1 MQRSVS
7 SMHSQTGAHL
17 GRYNQHSCVAE
28 AYKTRGRG
36 FQGRKLRHLVT
47 SKAGCN
53 QASGSFLSAVCCSRY
68 AAGCMVGVLSRLLAE
83 LMTKTLFWL
92 FLHRLLADQK
102 TVRHVHWQQE
112 KRVFIHKASLTGF
125 MSGKIKKKRCSRFC
139 QREIYFSPWPVS
151 HNGNRNKGAVK
162 TVIKLNWKHRDDF
175 KKRYIVHLVC
185 SAGVLVWVCTCI

>member
-1 MQRSVS
+1 MHQPVGAHFCQKCWMQCSVS
-7 SMHSQTGAHL
+7 YMHVQTGAHL

-36 FQGRKLRHLVT
+36 FQGRKLRHVVT

-53 QASGSFLSAVCCSRY
+53 QASGSFLSAVSCSRY
-68 AAGCMVGVLSRLLAE
+68 TAGCMVGVLSLLLAE

-112 KRVFIHKASLTGF
+112 KKRFLFFFDRLYVWQNQILKKDMQSFVRGKFI
-125 MSGKIKKKRCSRFC
+125 
-139 QREIYFSPWPVS
+139 
-151 HNGNRNKGAVK
+151 
-162 TVIKLNWKHRDDF
+162 
-175 KKRYIVHLVC
+175 LVPDQ
-185 SAGVLVWVCTCI
+185 WVTAATAIRGL